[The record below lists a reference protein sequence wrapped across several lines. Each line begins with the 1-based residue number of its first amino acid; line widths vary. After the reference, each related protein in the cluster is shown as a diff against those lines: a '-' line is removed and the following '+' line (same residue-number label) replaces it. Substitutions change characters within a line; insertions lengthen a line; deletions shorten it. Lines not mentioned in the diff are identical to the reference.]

1 MIITSS
7 SSIFF
12 FLSTSMCLSNWCF
25 FISSNLDLQRLLT
38 PRVLGFALRL
48 WLFLCIRSLAT
59 LLKSF
64 LHWTHSNIAELFA
77 SLFWASFLLW
87 NSLLC
92 RSSFSKEDDWTP
104 HSSHLSLVSVS
115 VSAFSLSPSDNLRSA
130 DLSDLSQPLQTSS
143 VGLLFVCVFVFTE
156 VDEKF
161 KVFLVLSLL
170 SAACP
175 GPSLSLAPVFN
186 WPGLPL
192 KSFAARKLKGNWI
205 FQLCHNFPF
214 AHLYCHV
221 ASL

>member
-1 MIITSS
+1 MIIISS
-7 SSIFF
+7 SSFF
-12 FLSTSMCLSNWCF
+12 LFLSTSMCFSNWCL
-25 FISSNLDLQRLLT
+25 FISSNLDLQRLQT
-38 PRVLGFALRL
+38 PWVLGFALRL

-59 LLKSF
+59 LLKRF
-64 LHWTHSNIAELFA
+64 LHWKHLNIAELFA

-92 RSSFSKEDDWTP
+92 RPSFSKEDDWTP

-115 VSAFSLSPSDNLRSA
+115 VSAFSLSPSDNLRSP
-130 DLSDLSQPLQTSS
+130 DFSDLSQTSS
-143 VGLLFVCVFVFTE
+143 EGLLFVCVFVFTE

-170 SAACP
+170 SAAFP

-214 AHLYCHV
+214 AHLYWHV